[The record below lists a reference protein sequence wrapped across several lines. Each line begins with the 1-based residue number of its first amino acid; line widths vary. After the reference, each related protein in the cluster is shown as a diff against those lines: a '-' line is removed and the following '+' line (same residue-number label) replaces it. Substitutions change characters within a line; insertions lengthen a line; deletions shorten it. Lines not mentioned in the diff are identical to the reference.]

1 MDTAYQNFFKHQ
13 SGFPRFKAKYDRN
26 QSYQTYQ
33 DESFSY
39 DKSKLYLPKMQEGIK
54 CIFSRKI
61 EGKSRLV
68 PLVVIPL
75 VNTMLVLL

>member
-1 MDTAYQNFFKHQ
+1 MTGINLIKLI
-13 SGFPRFKAKYDRN
+13 R
-26 QSYQTYQ
+26 TYL
-33 DESFSY
+33 SSY

-68 PLVVIPL
+68 PLVVILL

>member
-26 QSYQTYQ
+26 QSYQ
-33 DESFSY
+33 DVSFSY